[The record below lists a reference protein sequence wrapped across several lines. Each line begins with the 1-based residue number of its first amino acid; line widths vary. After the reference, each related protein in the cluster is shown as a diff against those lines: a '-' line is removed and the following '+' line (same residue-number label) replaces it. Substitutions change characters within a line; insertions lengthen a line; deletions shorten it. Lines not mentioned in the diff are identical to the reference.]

1 MISKPLSTTE
11 EWERR
16 VGADARRLRQ
26 RSGLTQLEM
35 AVRANVSLSTIKY
48 FEAGK
53 GSSLA
58 TLIRI
63 ARVLDRSEWLASFAP
78 NEPAVSPMSL
88 LRERQREESSAPTR
102 VRHSRSGPK

>member
-1 MISKPLSTTE
+1 MISKPISTTL

-16 VGADARRLRQ
+16 MGADARRLRQ
-26 RSGLTQLEM
+26 RSGLTQSEM
-35 AVRANVSLSTIKY
+35 ADRANVSLSTVKY

-58 TLIRI
+58 TLVRI
-63 ARVLDRSEWLASFAP
+63 ARVLDRTDWLASFAP

-88 LRERQREESSAPTR
+88 LRERQRAASDASKR
-102 VRHSRSGPK
+102 VRHSRAKPK